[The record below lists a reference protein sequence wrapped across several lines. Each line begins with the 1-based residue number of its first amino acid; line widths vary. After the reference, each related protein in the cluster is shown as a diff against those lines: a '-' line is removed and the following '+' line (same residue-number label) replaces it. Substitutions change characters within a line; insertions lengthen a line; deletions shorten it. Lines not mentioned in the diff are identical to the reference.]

1 MTLTPTTTDQDWQL
15 ELLEWIASLEEVI
28 GEQGDEQAAELI
40 RQLRAF
46 AIRKGVKLA
55 GEALNSPYINTIN
68 VKYQPPYPG
77 DTALEIKIENINR
90 WNAMAMVLQ
99 AYDSGEGLGGHIA
112 TYASAASMYEVGYN
126 HFFQKKS
133 TEYGGDLV
141 SFQPHAAPGIY
152 ARAMLEGRMTEE
164 QLKAFR
170 RELNGG
176 LPSYPHPRRLP
187 WFWEIPSASMGLV
200 GVSAIYQARFKKYLE
215 NRGLKDKKGGKVWV
229 FVGDGEMDEP
239 ETLGT
244 LNIAVREQ
252 LDNLV
257 LIVNCNLQRLDGPVR
272 GNGKIIQELERS
284 FLGAGWNVTKVIWG
298 SEWDAL
304 LVTRKE

>member
-1 MTLTPTTTDQDWQL
+1 MTLTPNTTDQDWQL
-15 ELLEWIASLEEVI
+15 ELIEWIASLEEVI
-28 GEQGDEQAAELI
+28 EDKGDEQAADLI
-40 RQLRAF
+40 RKLRAF

-55 GEALNSPYINTIN
+55 GEALTSPYINTIN
-68 VKYQPPYPG
+68 VKHQPPYPG
-77 DTALEIKIENINR
+77 NTELELKIENINR

-112 TYASAASMYEVGYN
+112 TYASAASMYEVGLN
-126 HFFQKKS
+126 HFFRKKS
-133 TEYGGDLV
+133 ADYGGDLV

-164 QLKAFR
+164 QLKNFR

-215 NRGLKDKKGGKVWV
+215 NRGLKENNGGKVWV
-229 FVGDGEMDEP
+229 FVGDGAISTTKSCSVLVDTSGAQEITARRASSSGLMISRSSPVSLRTRLRKFLPFDARRQASVATSRLRF
-239 ETLGT
+239 TLC
-244 LNIAVREQ
+244 VF
-252 LDNLV
+252 
-257 LIVNCNLQRLDGPVR
+257 
-272 GNGKIIQELERS
+272 S
-284 FLGAGWNVTKVIWG
+284 FC
-298 SEWDAL
+298 
-304 LVTRKE
+304 